1 LVEFVMHTDV
11 QHGPVLAA
19 APASLLATAWAA
31 VPTLLTAGD
40 VAALLRTSRKAV
52 YALIERRQLPGVV
65 RIGRRVL
72 IREDNLVEWLRQK
85 SAPSLKE

>member
-1 LVEFVMHTDV
+1 LLTVGE
-11 QHGPVLAA
+11 AA
-19 APASLLATAWAA
+19 A
-31 VPTLLTAGD
+31 V
-40 VAALLRTSRKAV
+40 LRTSRKAI
-52 YALIERRQLPGVV
+52 YAMLERRQLPGLV